1 MGADDIF
8 SNCLM
13 YRCLVSSAKG
23 IEFSDLDYVVR
34 KIEATLCAGGMQ
46 GLALG
51 LRLKQALEELQSTG
65 KPTEVLSPK
74 HLSK

>member
-13 YRCLVSSAKG
+13 YLCLVSSAKG

-34 KIEATLCAGGMQ
+34 KTEATLFAGGMQ
-46 GLALG
+46 SFTLG
-51 LRLKQALEELQSTG
+51 LRLLQPLEELQSTA